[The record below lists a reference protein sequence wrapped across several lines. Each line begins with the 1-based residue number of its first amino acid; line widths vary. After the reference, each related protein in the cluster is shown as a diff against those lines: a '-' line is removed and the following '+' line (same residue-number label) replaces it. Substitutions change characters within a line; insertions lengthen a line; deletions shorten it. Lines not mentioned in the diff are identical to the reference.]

1 MAGGREVRCKD
12 MVQNFMSFMQIL
24 SVSVVTYFDYKAPSN
39 GKTAQA
45 EDMPEPKTMM
55 NVTMEANNVVS
66 MAAARELY
74 EEMIEE
80 IVGGDK

>member
-1 MAGGREVRCKD
+1 MQGHGPVLQVIHGDTQCECSNYFIKD
-12 MVQNFMSFMQIL
+12 Q
-24 SVSVVTYFDYKAPSN
+24 SN
-39 GKTAQA
+39 GCFAQA
-45 EDMPEPKTMM
+45 EDMPEPKTML

>member
-1 MAGGREVRCKD
+1 
-12 MVQNFMSFMQIL
+12 MQGHGAVLQVIHGDTQ
-24 SVSVVTYFDYKAPSN
+24 SEFSNYFIYKELSN
-39 GKTAQA
+39 GKTVQA
-45 EDMPEPKTMM
+45 EDMPEPQTMR
-55 NVTMEANNVVS
+55 NGTMEAKNVVS

>member
-1 MAGGREVRCKD
+1 
-12 MVQNFMSFMQIL
+12 MQGHGAVLQVIHGDTQCECSNYLIYKEL
-24 SVSVVTYFDYKAPSN
+24 SN
-39 GKTAQA
+39 EETAQT
-45 EDMPEPKTMM
+45 EDMPEPKTLL

>member
-1 MAGGREVRCKD
+1 MYGAVLQVIHADTKCECS
-12 MVQNFMSFMQIL
+12 N
-24 SVSVVTYFDYKAPSN
+24 YFIYKEQTSN

-45 EDMPEPKTMM
+45 EDMPEPKTML